1 MKTSFSKILI
11 AVFISAAFIN
21 SSAAQCSSVVKEAL
35 GKLTV
40 YASSGQTNS
49 ATIEKGN
56 KVEMHLSFYKGVNY
70 KLQFGADKSLGQ
82 YSFRI
87 LDENKNELYKYDGS
101 NGADYFTFFSNS
113 SQELIVEMTAAD
125 NTKKGC
131 VGVAVGMQVPKKSNS
146 IRNL

>member
-1 MKTSFSKILI
+1 MKKIKLIIALFIAAATS
-11 AVFISAAFIN
+11 IN
-21 SSAAQCSSVVKEAL
+21 LHAQCSSVVKEAI

-40 YASSGQTNS
+40 YGSTGQTNS

-82 YSFRI
+82 YNFRI
-87 LDENKNELYKYDGS
+87 VDESGKELYKYDG

-113 SQELIVEMTAAD
+113 SQELIVEMSAAD
-125 NTKKGC
+125 TSKKGC
-131 VGVAVGMQVPKKSNS
+131 VAVAVGMQAPKKSNS